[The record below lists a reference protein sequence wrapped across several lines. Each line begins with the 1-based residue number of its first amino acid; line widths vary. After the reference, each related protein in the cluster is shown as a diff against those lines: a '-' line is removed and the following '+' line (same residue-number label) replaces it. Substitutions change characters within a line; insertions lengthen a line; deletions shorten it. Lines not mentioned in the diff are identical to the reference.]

1 MFMAEN
7 LELTKRERQIMD
19 VIFKLGKANVAEIM
33 ANIPD
38 SPSNSA
44 IRRLVSILV
53 EKGFLKHEWQGP
65 KYVYSP
71 TVDPSSVRET
81 ELERIT
87 DTFFEG
93 SPVETVAALLD
104 ISSQKLSEE
113 DFDRLSEIIEA
124 ARREGR

>member
-1 MFMAEN
+1 MEKQ

-19 VIFKLGKANVAEIM
+19 VIFKLGKATVADIM
-33 ANIPD
+33 ENIPD

-53 EKGFLKHEWQGP
+53 EKGFLKHEWKGP
-65 KYVYSP
+65 KYIYSP
-71 TVDPSSVRET
+71 TVNRSEVSES

-87 DTFFEG
+87 DTFFSG

-104 ISSQKLSEE
+104 ISSQKLSDE
-113 DFDRLSEIIEA
+113 DFQRLTDIIET